1 MACNLYF
8 LYLIIWFYLVANRKS
23 GFCSGLESA
32 GEFPPMPWTESDHG
46 AAKGVCVMFIDV
58 V

>member
-1 MACNLYF
+1 M
-8 LYLIIWFYLVANRKS
+8 YLVANRKS